1 MINRLA
7 FSFATTLTLSTDAI
21 AEVCDKERPLWDG
34 KTATAFDEVIHLA
47 ASPIVWLIVA
57 ITVITALIGW
67 RLLWAVTALLWLAV
81 AAALLS
87 EALLPNPSGIRD
99 LAIAEGCIGP
109 PHLAF
114 ASTGLL
120 ALITFTQVFNRRRV
134 QRA

>member
-7 FSFATTLTLSTDAI
+7 FSFAAALTLPTGAM

-57 ITVITALIGW
+57 FTVITALIGW
-67 RLLWAVTALLWLAV
+67 RLLWAVTALLCF
-81 AAALLS
+81 AAAAVLLS
-87 EALLPNPSGIRD
+87 EALLPDPSGIREF
-99 LAIAEGCIGP
+99 AIAEGCIGP
-109 PHLAF
+109 PHLAI
-114 ASTGLL
+114 ATTGLL
-120 ALITFTQVFNRRRV
+120 ALTTCAQVFRRRL